1 MTNGNQTAADASRI
15 PAAAYALCLCI
26 GLVGANSLALGPIAP
41 RVAESFAS
49 SVPAVMTASAAFGI
63 GTAASALLLAG
74 LIDRF
79 GAGRVLRYALL
90 AFLAALAVS
99 GAAPVLPA
107 FVGAQ
112 LLAGIAAGLALPS
125 IYTLAALAAPAGRE
139 SDTLGIVLFGW
150 TLSMVAG
157 VSLSAV
163 VADLLGWRMVY
174 AIVVVAGLA
183 AMAGTTK
190 LTGGGNP
197 TGLAA
202 PSPLSALRVP
212 GIAPLLLACAAF
224 MASFYGVYAYVGDHL
239 HRGLGLPVSAG
250 GLLALCYGLG
260 FGATTFLD
268 RWIDRLGPARL
279 LPLFFAV
286 VGGVYLVMTAASA
299 SYVAM
304 LAVVFCWGMANHAAL
319 NVLILRLG
327 ALDPS
332 RRGAIMGLN
341 SGVTYLALFAG
352 TTGFGPL
359 YASAGF
365 AALAGL
371 AVALMLVAAFA
382 AAFAP
387 RSRPEA
393 SPAPQGH

>member
-1 MTNGNQTAADASRI
+1 MTNENQTTSDTPRI

-49 SVPAVMTASAAFGI
+49 GVPAVMTASAAFGI

-90 AFLAALAVS
+90 AFLAALAAS

-163 VADLLGWRMVY
+163 IADLLGWRMVY

-190 LTGGGNP
+190 LTAGGDP
-197 TGLAA
+197 TGRAA

-279 LPLFFAV
+279 LPVFFAV
-286 VGGVYLVMTAASA
+286 VACVYLVMTAASA
-299 SYVAM
+299 SYPAL
-304 LAVVFCWGMANHAAL
+304 LAVAFFWGMANHAAL

-327 ALDPS
+327 ALDPG

-359 YASAGF
+359 YANAGF
-365 AALAGL
+365 PALAGL
-371 AVALMLVAAFA
+371 AVALLLIAALA
-382 AAFAP
+382 ATFAP
-387 RSRPEA
+387 RSATA
-393 SPAPQGH
+393 SNQPAA

>member
-1 MTNGNQTAADASRI
+1 MTNVDQTASEPLRI

-26 GLVGANSLALGPIAP
+26 GLIGANSLALGPIAP

-49 SVPAVMTASAAFGI
+49 GVPAVMAASAAFGI

-79 GAGRVLRYALL
+79 GPGQVLRLALL
-90 AFLAALAVS
+90 VFLAALAAS
-99 GAAPVLPA
+99 AAAPVLAA

-112 LLAGIAAGLALPS
+112 LLAGLAAGVALPA
-125 IYTLAALAAPAGRE
+125 IYTLAALSAPPGRE

-163 VADLLGWRMVY
+163 IADMAGWRMVY
-174 AIVVVAGLA
+174 GLVVVAGLP

-190 LTGGGNP
+190 LRGSGSASGR
-197 TGLAA
+197 AA

-212 GIAPLLLACAAF
+212 GIAPLLTACAAF
-224 MASFYGVYAYVGDHL
+224 MAAFYGVYAYVGDHL
-239 HRGLGLPVSAG
+239 HRALGLPVSAG

-268 RWIDRLGPARL
+268 RWIDRIGPARL
-279 LPLFFAV
+279 LPAFFLAV
-286 VGGVYLVMTAASA
+286 AGVYLAMTAASA
-299 SYVAM
+299 SYAAM
-304 LAVVFCWGMANHAAL
+304 LAVVFLWGMANHASL
-319 NVLILRLG
+319 NVLIQRLA
-327 ALDPS
+327 ALDPG

-352 TTGFGPL
+352 TAGFGPL
-359 YASAGF
+359 YARAGF
-365 AALAGL
+365 AALAGM
-371 AVALMLVAAFA
+371 AVALMLVAAIA
-382 AAFAP
+382 AALAP
-387 RSRPEA
+387 RAARMRDQSA
-393 SPAPQGH
+393 A